1 MVVIPQLA
9 PRPVGPAS
17 IPALPQMQSQ
27 AQITRRPSTPAM
39 QLQSEVRPNV
49 EILAQ
54 RLDVH
59 YEGYDDVDVDFGC
72 SKAFLEKQLGIR
84 ISVPP
89 AEIPPI
95 RNCAVIASET
105 FDSSVK
111 TMRNCFTKIANVFRK
126 SPLQNQ
132 LIHENLNE
140 ECLQLDHCEGDAK
153 EGKLKVTRA
162 HLTIVNGPDGST
174 STSDKLA
181 HGDNNEN
188 DKRTNTMS
196 HRKISNEKADNKL
209 CAIQTSIQTTPCLP
223 NEKDKQHCFR
233 TKSQHK
239 KIRSKNIR
247 TQSNFDHNQALVG
260 KENDNEIDVSEN
272 LETLLLQKSIEHQE
286 TNAILEELETHLRNT
301 NRCAKDLEIDIK
313 ASSNVTAEDIDD
325 EARMAAE
332 GTDLVTPLPR
342 SNPLRPYGYTR
353 TIQPDII
360 DAIRNLDAHALRINN
375 ISLEDK
381 FELLRR
387 YEYKQKFT
395 RFPCHI
401 SIKSNLSSADEKQ
414 EQNHSGQL
422 NMDLQKN
429 TCDDVVLRGKPV
441 LHRNRSLYERRQPRQ
456 PKLKLIIKKAEDQDP
471 CLSKSTTEA
480 EYLLPNVVSP
490 NLPLKALLVFSKEDK
505 IFQLV
510 QQACNRRE
518 VDISIAR
525 TLEATTEKL
534 TTGPDTYQLIVLDGR
549 YPNFLDAV
557 EIAKT
562 IRLTEGYNCATIVAL
577 VKRSFFESDATM
589 TAFLDAGINTVLY
602 TALNRIKDVVII
614 TDNKFVVQYEESI
627 NKHLSEYFI
636 SDLTQWTNALKPKD
650 LTGDK
655 PLDFAGTVLV
665 KGKNLESTSFPVRA
679 RQLACYGRVTT
690 HLIFNV
696 DMHVISQADSSVA
709 LSHTRD
715 FRGSFAAARRS
726 SDLKGMQTES
736 RRASAAKLAAMP
748 LEAPI
753 TKIINLLSQLQEN
766 CSLDEAHLIDRV
778 LDFLKYESLY
788 SPQMKDIQ
796 MEDPIAT
803 ELIGALITGSNVHS
817 SRRSSNDSTIRTAI
831 TRPTASLI
839 STMKAAP
846 LIMDALKESLS
857 WEFDIFRFEKITEK
871 RPLLYLGM
879 EIFDKFK
886 VFTSMRMDQTVFK
899 NWFVAVESR
908 YHAQNAYHNSTHA
921 ADVLQAIGVF
931 LSHFSKKEMNMDCL
945 EESSALIAA
954 VVHDIDHP
962 GRSSAYLCNSNNP
975 LAILYN
981 DVTVLENHHAAYF
994 FKLTLCDDSVNIFKN
1009 LEPDIYKSMRNIIID
1024 MILAT
1029 EMTRHFEHLAKF
1041 VSVFGGEMNCNKE
1054 MVTIE
1059 EDSALLMR
1067 RMLIKVADVSNPSR
1081 PYLFCVEWAQRIAE
1095 EYFQQ
1100 TEEEKTQ
1107 NMPIVMPMFDRCTC
1121 SIPKSQIGF
1130 IEYIVMDMLLAWDN
1144 FIDMPELI
1152 TYTRNNLEM
1161 WKHLEEEGVRTI
1173 ADVKRRQAALT
1184 IRKTSLLVWLRLQS
1198 KYKFTSDIDEN

>member
-1 MVVIPQLA
+1 
-9 PRPVGPAS
+9 
-17 IPALPQMQSQ
+17 
-27 AQITRRPSTPAM
+27 
-39 QLQSEVRPNV
+39 
-49 EILAQ
+49 
-54 RLDVH
+54 
-59 YEGYDDVDVDFGC
+59 
-72 SKAFLEKQLGIR
+72 
-84 ISVPP
+84 
-89 AEIPPI
+89 
-95 RNCAVIASET
+95 
-105 FDSSVK
+105 
-111 TMRNCFTKIANVFRK
+111 MRNCFTKIANIFRK

-132 LIHENLNE
+132 LIHENLYE
-140 ECLQLDHCEGDAK
+140 ECLQLDHCEGDTK
-153 EGKLKVTRA
+153 EGKLKVTRSQ
-162 HLTIVNGPDGST
+162 LTIVNGPDGST

-188 DKRTNTMS
+188 DKTTNTMS
-196 HRKISNEKADNKL
+196 HRKISNEKVDNKL
-209 CAIQTSIQTTPCLP
+209 YAIQTSIQTTPSLL

-247 TQSNFDHNQALVG
+247 IESNFDHNRALVG

-272 LETLLLQKSIEHQE
+272 LLLQKSIEPQE
-286 TNAILEELETHLRNT
+286 TNVILEELETHLRTINSAKVT
-301 NRCAKDLEIDIK
+301 NICAKDFENGMK

-325 EARMAAE
+325 EARIAAE

-342 SNPLRPYGYTR
+342 SNPLRHYGYAR
-353 TIQPDII
+353 SLQPDII

-381 FELLRR
+381 LELLRR
-387 YEYKQKFT
+387 YEHKQKFT

-401 SIKSNLSSADEKQ
+401 SIKSNLSSASEKQ
-414 EQNHSGQL
+414 ENNQVEQL

-429 TCDDVVLRGKPV
+429 NCDDVVLRGKPV
-441 LHRNRSLYERRQPRQ
+441 SHRKRSLYERRQPRQ

-471 CLSKSTTEA
+471 CLSKITTEA
-480 EYLLPNVVSP
+480 VYLLPTVVAP
-490 NLPLKALLVFSKEDK
+490 KLALKGLLVFSKEDK
-505 IFQLV
+505 IFHLV

-534 TTGPDTYQLIVLDGR
+534 TTGPDIYHLIVIDGR
-549 YPNFLDAV
+549 YPNFLDAA
-557 EIAKT
+557 EIAKA

-589 TAFLDAGINTVLY
+589 TAFLDAGVNTKEP
-602 TALNRIKDVVII
+602 TK
-614 TDNKFVVQYEESI
+614 
-627 NKHLSEYFI
+627 KHLSEYFV
-636 SDLTQWTNALKPKD
+636 SDLTQWINALKPKD

-655 PLDFAGTVLV
+655 PLDFAGTVLI
-665 KGKNLESTSFPVRA
+665 KGKTLESTSFPVRA
-679 RQLACYGRVTT
+679 RQLACYGRITT

-696 DMHVISQADSSVA
+696 DVPVISQGDSSIA
-709 LSHTRD
+709 SSHTRD

-726 SDLKGMQTES
+726 SDLKGIPTES

-753 TKIINLLSQLQEN
+753 TKIINLLSQLHEN
-766 CSLDEAHLIDRV
+766 CSTDEAHLIDRV

-817 SRRSSNDSTIRTAI
+817 SRRSSNDSTIRTAV

-846 LIMDALKESLS
+846 LIMDSLKESLS

-899 NWFVAVESR
+899 NWFLAVESR

-931 LSHFSKKEMNMDCL
+931 LSHFSKKEMSMDCL

-1041 VSVFGGEMNCNKE
+1041 IAA
-1054 MVTIE
+1054 IE

-1184 IRKTSLLVWLRLQS
+1184 IRKTSV
-1198 KYKFTSDIDEN
+1198 K

>member
-1 MVVIPQLA
+1 
-9 PRPVGPAS
+9 
-17 IPALPQMQSQ
+17 
-27 AQITRRPSTPAM
+27 
-39 QLQSEVRPNV
+39 
-49 EILAQ
+49 
-54 RLDVH
+54 
-59 YEGYDDVDVDFGC
+59 
-72 SKAFLEKQLGIR
+72 
-84 ISVPP
+84 
-89 AEIPPI
+89 
-95 RNCAVIASET
+95 
-105 FDSSVK
+105 
-111 TMRNCFTKIANVFRK
+111 MRNCFTKIANIFRK

-181 HGDNNEN
+181 HGDNSEN
-188 DKRTNTMS
+188 DKTTNTMS
-196 HRKISNEKADNKL
+196 HRKISNEKVDNKL
-209 CAIQTSIQTTPCLP
+209 CAIQTSIQTTPSLP

-247 TQSNFDHNQALVG
+247 TQSNFDHSQALVG

-286 TNAILEELETHLRNT
+286 TIAILEELETHLRNT
-301 NRCAKDLEIDIK
+301 NAANVTNRCAKDLEIDMK
-313 ASSNVTAEDIDD
+313 ASSNVAAEDVDD

-342 SNPLRPYGYTR
+342 TNPLKHYGYVR
-353 TIQPDII
+353 SIQPDII

-387 YEYKQKFT
+387 YEYKQKFP
-395 RFPCHI
+395 RLPCHI

-414 EQNHSGQL
+414 EKNHSEQL

-429 TCDDVVLRGKPV
+429 TYDDVVLRGKPV

-471 CLSKSTTEA
+471 CLSKTTMEA
-480 EYLLPNVVSP
+480 EYLLPTVVP
-490 NLPLKALLVFSKEDK
+490 PKLPLKGLLVFGKEDK
-505 IFQLV
+505 ILQLV

-534 TTGPDTYQLIVLDGR
+534 TTGPDIYHLIVLDGR

-589 TAFLDAGINTVLY
+589 TAFLDAGIN
-602 TALNRIKDVVII
+602 
-614 TDNKFVVQYEESI
+614 VQETIS
-627 NKHLSEYFI
+627 KHLSEYFI

-665 KGKNLESTSFPVRA
+665 KGKTLESTSFPVRA
-679 RQLACYGRVTT
+679 RQIACYGRITT

-696 DMHVISQADSSVA
+696 DIPVTSQADSSVV

-715 FRGSFAAARRS
+715 FRGNLAAVRRS
-726 SDLKGMQTES
+726 SDFKGMQTES

-857 WEFDIFRFEKITEK
+857 WDFDIFRFEKITEK

-879 EIFDKFK
+879 EIFDKFN

-931 LSHFSKKEMNMDCL
+931 LSHFSKKEISMDCL
-945 EESSALIAA
+945 EEASALIAA

-994 FKLTLCDDSVNIFKN
+994 FKLTLCNKNYKIINYSRVWRNSMSFLWIAGDDSVNIFKN

-1054 MVTIE
+1054 LVTIE

-1100 TEEEKTQ
+1100 TEEEKSQ

-1152 TYTRNNLEM
+1152 TYVRNNLEM

-1173 ADVKRRQAALT
+1173 SDVKRRQAALT
-1184 IRKTSLLVWLRLQS
+1184 IRKTSV
-1198 KYKFTSDIDEN
+1198 K

>member
-1 MVVIPQLA
+1 
-9 PRPVGPAS
+9 
-17 IPALPQMQSQ
+17 
-27 AQITRRPSTPAM
+27 
-39 QLQSEVRPNV
+39 
-49 EILAQ
+49 
-54 RLDVH
+54 
-59 YEGYDDVDVDFGC
+59 
-72 SKAFLEKQLGIR
+72 
-84 ISVPP
+84 
-89 AEIPPI
+89 
-95 RNCAVIASET
+95 
-105 FDSSVK
+105 
-111 TMRNCFTKIANVFRK
+111 MRNCFTKIANIFRK

-132 LIHENLNE
+132 LIHENLYE
-140 ECLQLDHCEGDAK
+140 ECLQLDHCEGDTK
-153 EGKLKVTRA
+153 EGKLKVTRSQ
-162 HLTIVNGPDGST
+162 LTIVNGPDGST

-188 DKRTNTMS
+188 DKTTNTMS
-196 HRKISNEKADNKL
+196 HRKISNEKVDNKL
-209 CAIQTSIQTTPCLP
+209 YAIQTSIQTTPSLL

-247 TQSNFDHNQALVG
+247 IESNFDHNRALVG

-272 LETLLLQKSIEHQE
+272 LLLQKSIEPQE
-286 TNAILEELETHLRNT
+286 TNVILEELETHLRTINSAKVT
-301 NRCAKDLEIDIK
+301 NICAKDFENGMK

-325 EARMAAE
+325 EARIAAE

-342 SNPLRPYGYTR
+342 SNPLRHYGYAR
-353 TIQPDII
+353 SLQPDII

-381 FELLRR
+381 LELLRR
-387 YEYKQKFT
+387 YEHKQKFT

-401 SIKSNLSSADEKQ
+401 SIKSNLSSASEKQ
-414 EQNHSGQL
+414 ENNQVEQL

-429 TCDDVVLRGKPV
+429 NCDDVVLRGKPV
-441 LHRNRSLYERRQPRQ
+441 SHRKRSLYERRQPRQ

-471 CLSKSTTEA
+471 CLSKITTEA
-480 EYLLPNVVSP
+480 VYLLPTVVAP
-490 NLPLKALLVFSKEDK
+490 KLALKGLLVFSKEDK
-505 IFQLV
+505 IFHLV

-534 TTGPDTYQLIVLDGR
+534 TTGPDIYHLIVIDGR
-549 YPNFLDAV
+549 YPNFLDAA
-557 EIAKT
+557 EIAKA

-589 TAFLDAGINTVLY
+589 TAFLDAGVNTCIVECYHLPYLNMELKQIISTTVKHYSIISTQEVLY
-602 TALNRIKDVVII
+602 TALNRIKDVLII
-614 TDNKFVVQYEESI
+614 TDNKFVIQYVNQAAAHLLGVLQKEPTK
-627 NKHLSEYFI
+627 KHLSEYFV
-636 SDLTQWTNALKPKD
+636 SDLTQWINALKPKD

-655 PLDFAGTVLV
+655 PLDFAGTVLI
-665 KGKNLESTSFPVRA
+665 KGKTLESTSFPVRA
-679 RQLACYGRVTT
+679 RQLACYGRITT

-696 DMHVISQADSSVA
+696 DVPVISQGDSSIA
-709 LSHTRD
+709 SSHTRD

-726 SDLKGMQTES
+726 SDLKGIPTES

-753 TKIINLLSQLQEN
+753 TKIINLLSQLHEN
-766 CSLDEAHLIDRV
+766 CSTDEAHLIDRV

-817 SRRSSNDSTIRTAI
+817 SRRSSNDSTIRTAV

-846 LIMDALKESLS
+846 LIMDSLKESLS

-899 NWFVAVESR
+899 NWFLAVESR

-931 LSHFSKKEMNMDCL
+931 LSHFSKKEMSMDCL

-1054 MVTIE
+1054 IAAIE

-1173 ADVKRRQAALT
+1173 ADVKRSCCYGLPTYSNGKSNSNA
-1184 IRKTSLLVWLRLQS
+1184 I
-1198 KYKFTSDIDEN
+1198 